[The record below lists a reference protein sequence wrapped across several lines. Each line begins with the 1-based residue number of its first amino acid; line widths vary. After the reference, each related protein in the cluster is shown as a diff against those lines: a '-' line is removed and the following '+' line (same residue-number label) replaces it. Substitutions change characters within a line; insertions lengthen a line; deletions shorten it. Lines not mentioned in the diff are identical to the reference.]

1 MLVLLVE
8 DNISIAKGLT
18 YTLRQNNYD
27 VYNTYNVKDT
37 VNYIDSNRV
46 DLIILDVS
54 LPDGDGFTLYNDYI
68 KAKNIK
74 TIFLTAKDS
83 EDDIVKGLGLG
94 AFDYI
99 TKPFRT
105 RELLARI
112 KRLYVSSIKVKDI
125 VFDIDKMEVYKNDKL
140 VNLTSLELKIL
151 YMLFTNLN
159 KVVTR
164 NSLIEYIWNI
174 TGNDIEDNTITVYLK
189 RIREKLGSDIIKT
202 VKGIG
207 YRVDE

>member
-1 MLVLLVE
+1 MLILLVE
-8 DNISIAKGLT
+8 DNINIAKGLT
-18 YTLRQNNYD
+18 YTLNQNNYE
-27 VYNTYNVKDT
+27 VYNTYNVLDTINYLKD
-37 VNYIDSNRV
+37 NKV
-46 DLIILDVS
+46 DLVILDVA
-54 LPDGDGFTLYNDYI
+54 LPDGNGFNLYRDHI
-68 KAKNIK
+68 KDKNIK

-83 EDDIVKGLGLG
+83 EDDIVKGLELG

-105 RELLARI
+105 KELLARI
-112 KRLYVSSIKVKDI
+112 KRLYVSNIKVKDI
-125 VFDIDKMEVYKNDKL
+125 VFDINKMEVYRDNKL
-140 VNLTSLELKIL
+140 INLTSLEIKIL

-174 TGNDIEDNTITVYLK
+174 TGNDIEDNTVTVYLK
-189 RIREKLGSDIIKT
+189 RIRQKLGDDIIVT